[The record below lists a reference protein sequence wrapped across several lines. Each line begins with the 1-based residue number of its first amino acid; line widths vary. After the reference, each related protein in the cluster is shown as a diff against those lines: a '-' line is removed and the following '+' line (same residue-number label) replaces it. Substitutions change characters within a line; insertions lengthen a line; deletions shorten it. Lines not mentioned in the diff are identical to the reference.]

1 MKKIIFSLL
10 LLSVAPAI
18 AQTEQ
23 SINKNTGIT
32 LNPISAIDS
41 IRFDVNNGMMEVVF
55 SNGSSDAHFIP
66 EIVNVNFEEHSDA
79 ASDPTAA
86 TCGTCGVHNANL
98 TYGSL
103 TDQDFNVYKT
113 IQIGTQEWMAENL
126 LTQHYQNGDE
136 IPWVYEQVIW
146 DGLTT
151 GAMCNMYNNG
161 AFWCPFGHLY
171 NWYAVA
177 DPRNV
182 CPVGWHVPTDS
193 DWVMLF
199 EYLDPGAETSA
210 LLWPIE
216 ADNIA
221 GTKMKSEAIFA
232 ATNESGFSALFGGW
246 RNQMTGGDFSGFG
259 SFGQWWSSTL
269 YDSNRAWYVY
279 TSSASDAVRSIYTK
293 GFGNSVRCIRD

>member
-32 LNPISAIDS
+32 LNPISGIDS
-41 IRFDVNNGMMEVVF
+41 IRFDAANGLMEVVF
-55 SNGSSDAHFIP
+55 SIGSIDTHAIP
-66 EIVNVNFEEHSDA
+66 DIVDVTFEEALDPSL
-79 ASDPTAA
+79 DPTAA
-86 TCGTCGVHNANL
+86 TCGTCGVHNASL
-98 TYGSL
+98 AYGSL

-151 GAMCNMYNNG
+151 GAMCSMYNSG
-161 AFWCPFGHLY
+161 AFSCPFGHLY

-193 DWVMLF
+193 DWVTLF
-199 EYLDPGAETSA
+199 EYLDPGAETSG

-221 GTKMKSEAIFA
+221 GTKLKSESIYA

-246 RNQMTGGDFSGFG
+246 RNQMTGADFAGFG

-269 YDSNRAWYVY
+269 YDSNRAWYVF
-279 TSSASDAVRSIYTK
+279 TSSAPNVVRSIYTK